1 MKANSVNVKTVIRTP
16 RLATLKA
23 RPRPSR
29 ESRVSA
35 FMHRRAAARATIA
48 QGAAAE
54 NAGDIGTVKRGSL
67 AAVSSS
73 AAGGRIQCGK
83 SGTIGTKNAETSSER
98 ITQRLILSFKAGR
111 HSGQAK

>member
-1 MKANSVNVKTVIRTP
+1 MKANRVNVKTISRTP
-16 RLATLKA
+16 RLATLNA

-35 FMHRRAAARATIA
+35 FMQRRAAAKATIA

-54 NAGDIGTVKRGSL
+54 NVGSIGMGKRGSL
-67 AAVSSS
+67 AAINSSP
-73 AAGGRIQCGK
+73 AGGRIQRGK
-83 SGTIGTKNAETSSER
+83 RGTIGTRNAKTSSER
-98 ITQRLILSFKAGR
+98 IPQRLILSFNAGR